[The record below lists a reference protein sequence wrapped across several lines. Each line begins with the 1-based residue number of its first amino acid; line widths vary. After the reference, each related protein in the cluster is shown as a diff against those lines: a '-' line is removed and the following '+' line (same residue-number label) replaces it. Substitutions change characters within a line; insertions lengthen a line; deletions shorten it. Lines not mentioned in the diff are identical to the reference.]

1 MRILH
6 LSSLYPPHIVG
17 GAERSVEHLAEEL
30 AGLGHTV
37 AAACI
42 ERQAEAKT
50 VRNGVTVY
58 RMAHHNDFWL
68 EDWAQHGRFARNA
81 AKLKQ
86 QWNFAVA
93 ADFGRVLDD
102 FRPDVVNTHSLL
114 DISTLVWREAAK
126 RSIPIVHTVCEYD
139 LICGNAA
146 MFKHGAPCTH
156 WHLGCKVVNASKQ
169 LTNRWIDAV
178 ASVGTRILQTHVDHG
193 LFRHLAPE
201 RRRVIYYSCTV
212 PDGDPEARRRID
224 RTGKPMT
231 FGYLG
236 RINVEKGVGTLID
249 ALAEVGSRARAAEVD
264 PGSAKACASEPDPG
278 AVPDRAAIGNG
289 SGVWRCLIAGQAMDD
304 SIERFKAKAEGL
316 PIEFVGWVDPKDF
329 LTEIDVL
336 VVPSFWAEPSP
347 RTVYEAYAMG
357 VPVIGADSGGIPELI
372 GEGNADWLF
381 RAGDAPDLAARIRT
395 VLANGRLNLPDER
408 AFQHVLRE
416 STSERVA
423 EKYLDLYAELL
434 AERRGTAPDPS
445 AAHGLHHGA

>member
-42 ERQAEAKT
+42 ERQAEPKT

-86 QWNFAVA
+86 QWNFAIA

-114 DISTLVWREAAK
+114 DISTLVWREAA
-126 RSIPIVHTVCEYD
+126 RRDIPIVHTVCEYD

-169 LTNRWIDAV
+169 LTNRWVDAV

-212 PDGDPEARRRID
+212 PDGDPEARRRVD
-224 RTGKPMT
+224 RSAKPMT

-249 ALAEVGSRARAAEVD
+249 ALAEIGSRAHAAEGN
-264 PGSAKACASEPDPG
+264 PASG
-278 AVPDRAAIGNG
+278 G
-289 SGVWRCLIAGQAMDD
+289 WRCLIAGQAMDD

-329 LTEIDVL
+329 LTEVDVL

-372 GEGNADWLF
+372 GEDNVDWLF
-381 RAGDAPDLAARIRT
+381 RAGDAPDLADRIRT
-395 VLANGRLNLPDER
+395 VLARGRASLPDER

-434 AERRGTAPDPS
+434 AERRGIAPEPS
-445 AAHGLHHGA
+445 PAHGIHHGA

>member
-42 ERQAEAKT
+42 ERQAEPKT

-68 EDWAQHGRFARNA
+68 EDWAQHGRLARNTF
-81 AKLKQ
+81 KLKQ

-93 ADFGRVLDD
+93 AEFGRVLDD
-102 FRPDVVNTHSLL
+102 FQPDIVNTHSLL
-114 DISTLVWREAAK
+114 DISTLVWRAAAK
-126 RSIPIVHTVCEYD
+126 RGIPIVHTICEYD

-146 MFKHGAPCTH
+146 MFKHGKPCTH

-169 LTNRWIDAV
+169 LTNRWVDAV
-178 ASVGTRILQTHVDHG
+178 ASVGTEILKTHVDHG

-212 PDGDPEARRRID
+212 PDGDPAARRGVD
-224 RTGKPMT
+224 RTGRPMT
-231 FGYLG
+231 FGFLG

-249 ALAEVGSRARAAEVD
+249 ALHRIG
-264 PGSAKACASEPDPG
+264 PGD
-278 AVPDRAAIGNG
+278 
-289 SGVWRCLIAGQAMDD
+289 WRCLIAGQAMDD
-304 SIERFKAKAEGL
+304 SIERFRARAAGL
-316 PIEFVGWVDPKDF
+316 PIEFVGWVQPKDF

-372 GEGNADWLF
+372 GEHNADWLF
-381 RAGDAPDLAARIRT
+381 SAGDDADLADRIRA
-395 VLANGRLNLPDER
+395 VVARGRADLPDER

-416 STSERVA
+416 STSARVA
-423 EKYLDLYAELL
+423 EKYLALYAELVD
-434 AERRGTAPDPS
+434 ERRAAVRPRPS
-445 AAHGLHHGA
+445 ALLQASAARGPHHGA